1 MGVSLRVGSIAV
13 LLLVACGKSP
23 GEQSAAT
30 NACPSASTR
39 VAPSKSLTIDPQLLV
54 SGRVAFST
62 VEEKSLTDEV
72 WVSGQVVAA
81 PRGKA
86 EIGALMTSRVRSVA
100 VQAGDTVR
108 VGQVLATLD
117 APDAARIVGDLA
129 AARARRARAETVL
142 AQELALAEQRATSA
156 RSVSDATSD
165 ADSARA
171 DEHTA
176 QMLLQTYNA
185 KGTVL
190 TLKSPIAG
198 IVAQHRAQMGA
209 QVDSGDILFMIFDPN
224 KLNIRADVPETLAES
239 VRVGADAQM
248 RFPASG
254 RTCNSAV
261 VSSTRSVDQVKR
273 TVSFRLQPDPACAGM
288 LEGGFIDVRLALK
301 PAQSTP
307 ASDAGGS
314 RRYAAVPRSAI
325 VEIDGVPV
333 AFLAA
338 DVPGKFTLTTVGVV
352 RNTDATV
359 FFDEGLHAGDRAAC
373 TGVLLLK
380 GEWLKSRLE

>member
-1 MGVSLRVGSIAV
+1 MSVSLRVGSIAI
-13 LLLVACGKSP
+13 LLLMACGKRSS
-23 GEQSAAT
+23 EQRLPPD
-30 NACPSASTR
+30 ACPSAAATS
-39 VAPSKSLTIDPQLLV
+39 SKSVTIDPQLLA
-54 SGRVAFST
+54 SGRLAIT
-62 VEEKSLTDEV
+62 TAEEKSLTDEV

-86 EIGALMTSRVRSVA
+86 EIGALMTARVRSVA

-108 VGQVLATLD
+108 IGQVLAILD

-165 ADSARA
+165 ADTARA
-171 DEHTA
+171 DELTA

-185 KGTVL
+185 KGTLL

-198 IVAQHRAQMGA
+198 IVAQHHAQMGA
-209 QVDSGDILFMIFDPN
+209 QVDSGDVLFMIFDPT
-224 KLNIRADVPETLAES
+224 KLNVRADVPETLAES

-248 RFPASG
+248 RFPSNG
-254 RTCNSAV
+254 RICNSTV
-261 VSSTRSVDQVKR
+261 VSSTRSVDPVKR
-273 TVSFRLQPDPACAGM
+273 TVSFRLQPEVACAGL

-301 PAQSTP
+301 PTDNTLAG
-307 ASDAGGS
+307 DAGS
-314 RRYAAVPRSAI
+314 TRRYTAVPRSAV

-333 AFLAA
+333 AFMAT
-338 DVPGKFTLTTVGVV
+338 DVPGKFTLTTVAVV

-359 FFDEGLHAGDRAAC
+359 FIDRGLSPGDRVAC
-373 TGVLLLK
+373 SGVLLLK
-380 GEWLKSRLE
+380 GEWLRSRLE

>member
-1 MGVSLRVGSIAV
+1 MAVSLRVRSTAI
-13 LLLVACGKSP
+13 LLLLACGKGPSEHNAP
-23 GEQSAAT
+23 A
-30 NACPSASTR
+30 NACPSAN
-39 VAPSKSLTIDPQLLV
+39 AMPSKSVTIDPQLLA
-54 SGRVAFST
+54 SGRLVITTA
-62 VEEKSLTDEV
+62 EEKSLTDEV

-86 EIGALMTSRVRSVA
+86 EIGALMTARVRSVA
-100 VQAGDTVR
+100 VQVGDTVR
-108 VGQVLATLD
+108 AGQVLAILD
-117 APDAARIVGDLA
+117 APGAARIVGDLA
-129 AARARRARAETVL
+129 TARARRARAETVL

-171 DEHTA
+171 EELTA

-185 KGTVL
+185 KGTLL

-198 IVAQHRAQMGA
+198 IVAQHHAQMGA
-209 QVDSGDILFMIFDPN
+209 QVDSGDVLFMIFDPS

-239 VRVGADAQM
+239 VGVGADAQM
-248 RFPASG
+248 RFPSSG

-261 VSSTRSVDQVKR
+261 VSSTRSVDPVKR
-273 TVSFRLQPDPACAGM
+273 TVSFRLQPEATCAGL

-301 PAQSTP
+301 PTDNTQAYDT
-307 ASDAGGS
+307 GGP

-325 VEIDGVPV
+325 VEIDGVPI
-333 AFLAA
+333 AFLAT

-359 FFDEGLHAGDRAAC
+359 FVDKGLNPGDRVAC

-380 GEWLKSRLE
+380 GEWLRSRLE